1 MSKRRFNKSFPNKLF
16 AEFRSIL
23 PLTKNKLINLP
34 KFLGGSIDRNQN
46 NELKDLIQ
54 GLQLT
59 KFFLELNFFKDK
71 PFPNSR
77 LRFKK
82 LLEDKL

>member
-1 MSKRRFNKSFPNKLF
+1 MSPKTGRAVSY
-16 AEFRSIL
+16 EVGL
-23 PLTKNKLINLP
+23 PYKNKLINLP
-34 KFLGGSIDRNQN
+34 KFLGGSIDRNKN

-77 LRFKK
+77 LRFTK